1 LLLEKEK
8 IKMPKFEREVEINA
22 PVEKVWQVLTDS
34 SHWHQWFPGIDSVS
48 NATSISAGGSFDWVS
63 KGQTGQGT
71 ITKMEPMKH
80 LEIRTQLGND
90 KDAHVFVLKPSGGFF
105 GLRADET
112 KVTYTLDTL
121 AGGGI
126 LGNFVM
132 GGNPAD
138 MLRVKNA
145 TNLLRKLVES
155 L

>member
-1 LLLEKEK
+1 
-8 IKMPKFEREVEINA
+8 MPKFERDVEINA
-22 PVEKVWQVLTDS
+22 PVEKVWQVLTDPNT
-34 SHWHQWFPGIDSVS
+34 WHQWLPGVDSVS
-48 NATSISAGGSFDWVS
+48 NAAAIRVGASFEWVS

-71 ITKMEPMKH
+71 IEKMEPMKR
-80 LEIRTQLGND
+80 LEIRTQLGSD
-90 KDAHVFVLKPSGGFF
+90 KDAHIFTLQPSGGFF

-112 KVTYTLDTL
+112 KLAYTLDTL

-126 LGNFVM
+126 LGSFVM

-138 MLRVKNA
+138 MLRVKNT

>member
-1 LLLEKEK
+1 
-8 IKMPKFEREVEINA
+8 MPKFEREVEINA
-22 PVEKVWQVLTDS
+22 PVEKVWQVITDPNNW
-34 SHWHQWFPGIDSVS
+34 SHWFPGIEAVS
-48 NATSISAGGSFDWVS
+48 NVTTISAGGTFNYVS
-63 KGQTGQGT
+63 KGQTGQGA
-71 ITKMEPMKH
+71 IVKMEPMKH

-90 KDAHVFVLKPSGGFF
+90 KDAHVFALQSSGGFF
-105 GLRADET
+105 GLRADEC
-112 KVTYTLDTL
+112 KLAYTLDTL

-138 MLRVKNA
+138 LLSVKNT

>member
-1 LLLEKEK
+1 
-8 IKMPKFEREVEINA
+8 MPKFEREVEINA
-22 PVEKVWQVLTDS
+22 PVDKVWQVLIDT
-34 SHWHQWFPGIDSVS
+34 SHWPQWLPGVESVS
-48 NATSISAGGSFDWVS
+48 NATTISVGGTFEWTS

-71 ITKMEPMKH
+71 IVAMEPMKR

-90 KDAHVFVLKPSGGFF
+90 KDSHVFVLQSSGGFF
-105 GLRADET
+105 GLGADEC
-112 KVTYTLDTL
+112 KVSYTLDTL
-121 AGGGI
+121 MGGGI
-126 LGNFVM
+126 LGNFIA